1 METARIFHHQI
12 FSCISLLIMK
22 EEVMEKEEIVFK
34 LNKKEFSIISL
45 SDPSGDKYYWFGK

>member
-1 METARIFHHQI
+1 
-12 FSCISLLIMK
+12 MK
-22 EEVMEKEEIVFK
+22 EEDMEKEEIVFK